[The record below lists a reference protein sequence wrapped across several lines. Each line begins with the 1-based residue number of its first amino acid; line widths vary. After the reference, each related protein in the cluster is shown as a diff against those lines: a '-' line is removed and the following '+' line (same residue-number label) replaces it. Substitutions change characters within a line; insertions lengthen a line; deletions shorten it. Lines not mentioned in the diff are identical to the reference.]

1 MEYYEFVETSVFTR
15 EMKTLLSDDEYKE
28 FQTFLIENPEA
39 GDLIVG
45 TGGCRKVRWSRQG
58 TGKSSGVRAIYYFYN
73 PAGRLYMLIIYPKS
87 EKDSLTAAEKN
98 QLKAVVAGFKGEEG

>member
-28 FQTFLIENPEA
+28 F
-39 GDLIVG
+39 
-45 TGGCRKVRWSRQG
+45 RQG